1 MKIQDLT
8 QAQLET
14 IIDQFE
20 DAKFLKAKGK
30 KIINDILNKYELT
43 YSQNWF
49 IAVRKKGLYL
59 MRRHDGKNI

>member
-8 QAQLET
+8 QSQLET

-30 KIINDILNKYELT
+30 KIINDILNKHGLT
-43 YSQNWF
+43 YSQLWF
-49 IAVRKKGLYL
+49 IAVRKKRSYL